1 MSKNSTEVTWTNL
14 RLLIFDP
21 MIIFRF
27 LFPPHILVLIHHFFL
42 KKKALTHLLAIVWGP
57 G

>member
-27 LFPPHILVLIHHFFL
+27 LFPPHILVLIHHFFF